1 MFANI
6 VLYKCKNQLI
16 NRIKKDL
23 SKEPIKL
30 SIIDQEEEFLKL
42 KDRSKRTIIIHDGKE
57 RTIVE
62 AQLKKINK
70 HGNYCLLFLM
80 SREEAKKFNFRK
92 CEIKNVFYMSR
103 PTSFQELI
111 YFFRVLFEFGTLN
124 NKIVEY
130 EEIISAFEKAGEF
143 SRTEL
148 MTAYESLKAHEE
160 VTELSRKE
168 LLTVKDSLTA
178 WEKVSEYSRQELLD
192 HLKEKDALASLQEFT
207 DGERYFMEKILK
219 AWEHTMELGRQELM
233 KAYDELKT
241 FREECKKNDKK

>member
-23 SKEPIKL
+23 SKEQIRL
-30 SIIDQEEEFLKL
+30 SIIEEEEEFLKL
-42 KDRSKRTIIIHDGKE
+42 KERSHRTIIIHDGKE
-57 RTIVE
+57 RKRVE
-62 AQLKKINK
+62 TLLKDINK
-70 HGNYCLLFLM
+70 QGNYCLLFLM
-80 SREEAKKFNFRK
+80 SREEAKQFNFRK
-92 CEIKNVFYMSR
+92 CEMKNIFYMSR

-124 NKIVEY
+124 NKITEY
-130 EEIISAFEKAGEF
+130 ENIISAFEQAGEF
-143 SRTEL
+143 SRKEL

-168 LLTVKDSLTA
+168 LLHVKDSLQA
-178 WEKVSEYSRQELLD
+178 WEKVSEYSRKELID
-192 HLKEKDALASLQEFT
+192 HLKEKNAMTNLQEFT
-207 DGERYFMEKILK
+207 DGEKYFLEKVLK

-233 KAYDELKT
+233 KAYDELKG
-241 FREECKKNDKK
+241 FREECKKDDKK